1 MPWWLARKAAPHVW
15 KRVPWAKVW
24 VAALWLAKKGQDRIQ
39 QNLSRHEQTEFWNLV
54 KKSKGRPGNL
64 GKRDRTR
71 VKNLVGKAI
80 RG

>member
-1 MPWWLARKAAPHVW
+1 MPWWIARKAAPHVW

-24 VAALWLAKKGQDRIQ
+24 VVTLWLLKKGQDRIQ
-39 QNLSRHEQTEFWNLV
+39 QNLTRHEQADFWDLM
-54 KKSKGRPGNL
+54 KKAKGRPGNL
-64 GKRDRTR
+64 SNREKTR

>member
-15 KRVPWAKVW
+15 KRVPWTKVW
-24 VAALWLAKKGQDRIQ
+24 VAALWVAKKGRDRLE
-39 QNLSRHEQTEFWNLV
+39 QNLTSREQTEFWNLI

-64 GKRDRTR
+64 SPRDRTR
-71 VKNLVGKAI
+71 MKSLVGKAI

>member
-1 MPWWLARKAAPHVW
+1 MPWWIARKAAPHVW

-24 VAALWLAKKGQDRIQ
+24 VVTLWLMKKGQDRLQ
-39 QNLSRHEQTEFWNLV
+39 QNLSRHEQNEFWGLI
-54 KKSKGRPGNL
+54 KKSAGRPGNL
-64 GKRDRTR
+64 SKREKGR

>member
-24 VAALWLAKKGQDRIQ
+24 VATLWLMKKGQDRIQ
-39 QNLSRHEQTEFWNLV
+39 QNLSTHEQSEFWNLM

-64 GKRDRTR
+64 SKRDQTR

>member
-24 VAALWLAKKGQDRIQ
+24 VATLWLAKKGQDRIQ
-39 QNLSRHEQTEFWNLV
+39 QNLNNHEQTEFWNLI

-64 GKRDRTR
+64 SNRDKTR

>member
-24 VAALWLAKKGQDRIQ
+24 VAALWVAKKGRDRLE
-39 QNLSRHEQTEFWNLV
+39 QNLTRHEQTEFWNLI
-54 KKSKGRPGNL
+54 KKSKGNPGNL
-64 GKRDRTR
+64 GKRDKTR

>member
-1 MPWWLARKAAPHVW
+1 MPFWLARKAAPHLW

-24 VAALWLAKKGQDRIQ
+24 IASLWLLKKGQGRIE
-39 QNLSRHEQTEFWNLV
+39 QNLTSREQTEFWNLI

-64 GKRDRTR
+64 SNRDRTR
-71 VKNLVGKAI
+71 LKHIVGKAI

>member
-24 VAALWLAKKGQDRIQ
+24 VATLWLMKKGQDRIQ
-39 QNLSRHEQTEFWNLV
+39 QNLSGHEQAEFWNLM

-64 GKRDRTR
+64 SKRDKSR

>member
-24 VAALWLAKKGQDRIQ
+24 VATLWLMKKGQDRIQ
-39 QNLSRHEQTEFWNLV
+39 QNLSQHEQTEFWSLM
-54 KKSKGRPGNL
+54 KKSKGKPGNL
-64 GKRDRTR
+64 SKRDKGR

>member
-24 VAALWLAKKGQDRIQ
+24 VAALWVAKKGQDRVQ
-39 QNLSRHEQTEFWNLV
+39 QNLNSREQAEFWNLI

-64 GKRDRTR
+64 NSRDRTR